1 MICYNNFIINR
12 IVIIISLILLTN
24 YCFSQCDIGVVELYS
39 DEAVIKFEAD
49 YAQCDSM
56 TGTIKYK
63 AVFKPPYLPRLKKF
77 NGTISIG
84 TYPYKQTTI
93 DGFSALEHIKGKI
106 FIFGID
112 TSLTIKAFP
121 KLKTATEIDIQAGVV
136 NQGFHFIDAGFP
148 DLEYIDDY
156 LLIANV
162 GAGVFFGFD
171 KLSDIRRSLT
181 LRNMHIKGFNGFK
194 NLRVVGRS
202 LGRLG
207 ENSAAQFEISK
218 LPFLEDLS
226 AFDNLTITPSHS
238 GYYRIGDNQKL
249 AACNVPAVCQ
259 LLSAPKG
266 DIKIYRNAPG
276 CNSVDEVLS
285 ACTVGTDENT
295 KRSWIVYP
303 NPATDILYI
312 RNDNVVHEVSYIIT
326 DLIGKIWI
334 ETMGSEVDVS
344 GLPSGIY
351 TIEAKST
358 FDDTLTKRLRF
369 VKR

>member
-1 MICYNNFIINR
+1 M
-12 IVIIISLILLTN
+12 
-24 YCFSQCDIGVVELYS
+24 SQCDIGVVELYS
-39 DEAVIKFEAD
+39 DEAVIQFEAA
-49 YAQCDSM
+49 YAHCDSM

-63 AVFKPPYLPRLKKF
+63 AVFKPPYLPGLKKF
-77 NGTISIG
+77 KGTISIS
-84 TYPYKQTTI
+84 TYPYKHTTI

-112 TSLTIKAFP
+112 TSLTIKAFT

-148 DLEYIDDY
+148 DLEYIDGY
-156 LLIANV
+156 LLIANA

-171 KLSDIRRSLT
+171 KLTDIRRSLI
-181 LRNMHIKGFNGFK
+181 LRDMHVKGFNGFK

-238 GYYRIGDNQKL
+238 GYYRIADNDKL
-249 AACNVPAVCQ
+249 AACNVTAVCQ

-266 DIKIYRNAPG
+266 DINIYRNAPG

-285 ACTVGTDENT
+285 SCTVSTDENT

-303 NPATDILYI
+303 NPVTDILYI
-312 RNDNVVHEVSYIIT
+312 RHDDVVHYAGFVIT
-326 DLIGKIWI
+326 DLLGKIWI
-334 ETMGSEVDVS
+334 ETAGSEVDVS
-344 GLPSGIY
+344 VLPSGMY

-358 FDDTLTKRLRF
+358 FDDTRTMRLRF

>member
-1 MICYNNFIINR
+1 MNCYTNFIINR
-12 IVIIISLILLTN
+12 IVIFGCLILLTN

-49 YAQCDSM
+49 YAHCDSL

-63 AVFKPPYLPRLKKF
+63 AAFKPPYLSRLKKF

-93 DGFSALEHIKGKI
+93 DGFSALEHVNGKI
-106 FIFGID
+106 FVFGID

-121 KLKTATEIDIQAGVV
+121 KLKTATEINIQSIII
-136 NQGFHFIDAGFP
+136 NQGYHFIDAGFP
-148 DLEYIDDY
+148 NLEYIDDY
-156 LLIANV
+156 LLVANA

-171 KLSDIRRSLT
+171 KLSDIRRSLI
-181 LRNMHIKGFNGFK
+181 LRDMHVKGFNGFK

-207 ENSAAQFEISK
+207 ENTAAQFEISK

-226 AFDNLTITPSHS
+226 AFDNLTITASHS
-238 GYYRIGDNQKL
+238 GYYRIADNDKL

-266 DIKIYRNAPG
+266 DIKVLRNAPG
-276 CNSVDEVLS
+276 CNTKDEVLAS
-285 ACTVGTDENT
+285 CTVSTDENT
-295 KRSWIVYP
+295 KRSWIIYP

-312 RNDNVVHEVSYIIT
+312 RRDDEDKDVSYIIT
-326 DLIGKIWI
+326 DLLGKIWI
-334 ETMGSEVDVS
+334 ETAGSEVDVS
-344 GLPSGIY
+344 VLPSGLY
-351 TIEAKST
+351 TIEVKST
-358 FDDTLTKRLRF
+358 FDDTRTKRLRF
-369 VKR
+369 VKW

>member
-1 MICYNNFIINR
+1 MTYHIFKIFK
-12 IVIIISLILLTN
+12 IVIICCLILLAN
-24 YCFSQCDIGVVELYS
+24 YSISQCDIGVVELYS
-39 DEAVIKFEAD
+39 DEAVVKFEAD
-49 YAQCDSM
+49 FAHCDSM

-63 AVFKPPYLPRLKKF
+63 AAFKPPYLSRLKKF

-93 DGFSALEHIKGKI
+93 EGFSALEHVKGKI

-112 TSLTIKAFP
+112 TSLTIKAFT

-136 NQGFHFIDAGFP
+136 NQGYHFIDAGFP

-156 LLIANV
+156 LLIANA

-181 LRNMHIKGFNGFK
+181 LRNMHVKGFSGFK
-194 NLRVVGRS
+194 NLRIVGRS

-285 ACTVGTDENT
+285 SCTVGTDENT
-295 KRSWIVYP
+295 KRSWIVFP

-312 RNDNVVHEVSYIIT
+312 RHDDVVYEVSYIIT
-326 DLIGKIWI
+326 DLLGKIWM
-334 ETMGSEVDVS
+334 ETTESEVDVS
-344 GLPSGIY
+344 GLPAGMY
-351 TIEAKST
+351 TIEAKIT
-358 FDDTLTKRLRF
+358 FDDTRISRIRF